1 MQFYRRIKNNKL
13 NVFIVYFTCS
23 LLCLSMLSACQ
34 KNEVEPSVETIKKIE
49 LIPQDLVLVQNGSAV
64 AKTPFTGTLR
74 AVNQSSIQAQITA
87 TVTEVNAQ
95 VGQTVSQGQ
104 ILVRLNNP
112 DNAARLAQ
120 AKANLSSTQ
129 AQATLAKNM
138 MQRKKRLLDQG
149 FISKVEY
156 EQATVDYQAQ
166 QENVKAQQENV
177 NIAQKANLDG
187 IILSP
192 ISGVITQRQIE
203 KGQTVTAGQ
212 TLFEIVDPKHLEIQA
227 KLPSDMQAALK
238 VGQNIEYTI
247 QGNPA
252 SLSAVLTR
260 ISPIADPASR
270 QLEFFAK
277 PNQTIHSIS
286 IGAFVDGNILA
297 SQPVSGQLIPLDV
310 IQDIKNQAYVWVIRN
325 QKIAKVHLVILEQ
338 RYHDNSAV
346 VQGLNKGDRISRIKF
361 DEQDLDHDVI
371 ITQK

>member
-23 LLCLSMLSACQ
+23 VLCLSMLSACQ

-49 LIPQDLVLVQNGSAV
+49 LIPQDLVLVQDGSAV

-87 TVTEVNAQ
+87 TATEVNAQ

-247 QGNPA
+247 QGNSA

-346 VQGLNKGDRISRIKF
+346 VQGLNKGDQISRIKF

>member
-1 MQFYRRIKNNKL
+1 
-13 NVFIVYFTCS
+13 
-23 LLCLSMLSACQ
+23 
-34 KNEVEPSVETIKKIE
+34 
-49 LIPQDLVLVQNGSAV
+49 
-64 AKTPFTGTLR
+64 
-74 AVNQSSIQAQITA
+74 
-87 TVTEVNAQ
+87 
-95 VGQTVSQGQ
+95 
-104 ILVRLNNP
+104 
-112 DNAARLAQ
+112 
-120 AKANLSSTQ
+120 
-129 AQATLAKNM
+129 
-138 MQRKKRLLDQG
+138 
-149 FISKVEY
+149 
-156 EQATVDYQAQ
+156 
-166 QENVKAQQENV
+166 
-177 NIAQKANLDG
+177 
-187 IILSP
+187 
-192 ISGVITQRQIE
+192 
-203 KGQTVTAGQ
+203 
-212 TLFEIVDPKHLEIQA
+212 
-227 KLPSDMQAALK
+227 MQAALK

-260 ISPIADPASR
+260 ISPIADPTSR

>member
-1 MQFYRRIKNNKL
+1 MQLYRRIKNNKL

-23 LLCLSMLSACQ
+23 VLCLSMLSACQ
-34 KNEVEPSVETIKKIE
+34 KNEVEPPVKTIKKIE
-49 LIPQDLVLVQNGSAV
+49 LIPQDLVLVQDGSAV

-87 TVTEVNAQ
+87 TATEVNAQ

-252 SLSAVLTR
+252 SLSAVITR

-277 PNQTIHSIS
+277 PNQSIHSIS

-297 SQPVSGQLIPLDV
+297 SQPVSGQLIPLDL

-346 VQGLNKGDRISRIKF
+346 VQGLNKGDQISRIKF

>member
-1 MQFYRRIKNNKL
+1 MQLYRRIKNNKL

-23 LLCLSMLSACQ
+23 VLCLSMLSACK

-49 LIPQDLVLVQNGSAV
+49 LIPQDLVLVQDGSAV

-87 TVTEVNAQ
+87 TATEVNAQ

-187 IILSP
+187 TILSP

-203 KGQTVTAGQ
+203 KGQTVTVGQ

-247 QGNPA
+247 QGNSA
-252 SLSAVLTR
+252 SLSAVITR

-346 VQGLNKGDRISRIKF
+346 VQGLNKGDQISRIKF

>member
-23 LLCLSMLSACQ
+23 VLCLSMLSACQ

-49 LIPQDLVLVQNGSAV
+49 LIPQDLVLVQDGSAV

-87 TVTEVNAQ
+87 TATDVNAQ

-247 QGNPA
+247 QGNSA

-277 PNQTIHSIS
+277 PNQSIHSIS
-286 IGAFVDGNILA
+286 IGAFIDGNILA

-346 VQGLNKGDRISRIKF
+346 VQGLNKGDQISRIKF

>member
-1 MQFYRRIKNNKL
+1 MQLYRHIKNNKL

-23 LLCLSMLSACQ
+23 VLCLSMLSACK

-49 LIPQDLVLVQNGSAV
+49 LIPQDLVLVQDGSAV

-87 TVTEVNAQ
+87 TATEVNAQ

-187 IILSP
+187 TILSP

-247 QGNPA
+247 QGNSA
-252 SLSAVLTR
+252 SLSAVITR

-346 VQGLNKGDRISRIKF
+346 VQGLNKGDQISRIKF

>member
-23 LLCLSMLSACQ
+23 VLCLSMLSACQ

-49 LIPQDLVLVQNGSAV
+49 LIPQDLVLVQDGSAV

-87 TVTEVNAQ
+87 TATDVNAQ

-277 PNQTIHSIS
+277 PNQSIHSIS

-346 VQGLNKGDRISRIKF
+346 VQGLNKGDQISRIKF

>member
-23 LLCLSMLSACQ
+23 VLCLSMLSACQ
-34 KNEVEPSVETIKKIE
+34 KNEVEPSVETIKEIE
-49 LIPQDLVLVQNGSAV
+49 LIPQDLVLVQEGSAV

-87 TVTEVNAQ
+87 TATEVNAQ

-187 IILSP
+187 TILSP

-252 SLSAVLTR
+252 SLSAVITR

-346 VQGLNKGDRISRIKF
+346 VQGLNKGDQISRIKF